1 MIHSDVAQHQICEI
15 YNYDPNSR
23 EMRYEK
29 DTITFRLR
37 VQDSY
42 AEGHIRT
49 LLKTSLPTRE
59 D

>member
-1 MIHSDVAQHQICEI
+1 MIRIHEKCGTK
-15 YNYDPNSR
+15 
-23 EMRYEK
+23 K